1 MYEVLVKESQSWTP
15 HASCLELVLP
25 GWFSGTCN
33 ACPSSMVQ
41 IFQSVE
47 QSPLI

>member
-1 MYEVLVKESQSWTP
+1 MYDVLVKESQSWTP
-15 HASCLELVLP
+15 HSSCLELALP
-25 GWFSGTCN
+25 SWFSGTCN
-33 ACPSSMVQ
+33 ASMVQ